1 MRSAKEIVELQNS
14 ALALKLSASIMGIEC
29 DFSYIPTMERE
40 TLIVKTT
47 DMHYTFDIKGFSNKE
62 VYITMLVKV
71 REIIEEEG
79 K

>member
-14 ALALKLSASIMGIEC
+14 ALALKLSANIMGIEC

-47 DMHYTFDIKGFSNKE
+47 DMRYVVEIRGFSNKE
-62 VYITMLVKV
+62 IYTLMLVKV